1 MLVLGLAT
9 LGLDF
14 GCEAHLLGP
23 VERGPCQAKNPLGR
37 GFLDGTCMPLLKCK
51 QTLRGIIRLNFPVIC
66 GIEVVRPIVCC
77 PIMGPRGGGGGGGV
91 QVGPFGPY
99 GVNIPGVNS
108 FDDYMRFLGLSPHG
122 PNFGTIPGPYIPP
135 IPHLPH
141 GGTFGVPSFNPHGN
155 LPGPTYPVPSQPLP
169 PHSGTPPKQ
178 DNFPPVVS
186 PPRPPHGNSPG
197 TGPAPP
203 QPGSGGP
210 VVPPRPDNTPDK
222 QPEVPAGGTD
232 TPAEQGG
239 PGAPCLDKPE
249 CEPGENDSYIHLID
263 PRQGK
268 N

>member
-1 MLVLGLAT
+1 MTVTLRETWLILALGLVT

-14 GCEAHLLGP
+14 GCEAHLLGA
-23 VERGPCQAKNPLGR
+23 VGRGPCQAKNPLGR

-66 GIEVVRPIVCC
+66 GVELIRPIVCC
-77 PIMGPRGGGGGGGV
+77 PNMGPRGGGGAV
-91 QVGPFGPY
+91 QGPY
-99 GVNIPGVNS
+99 
-108 FDDYMRFLGLSPHG
+108 
-122 PNFGTIPGPYIPP
+122 TPP
-135 IPHLPH
+135 IPHLPQ
-141 GGTFGVPSFNPHGN
+141 GGTFGVPLFNHQGN

-169 PHSGTPPKQ
+169 PHSGTPPRQ
-178 DNFPPVVS
+178 DNYPPAVS
-186 PPRPPHGNSPG
+186 PPQPPRGNSPG

-210 VVPPRPDNTPDK
+210 VVPPRPGKTPGK
-222 QPEVPAGGTD
+222 QPAVPAGGTN

-249 CEPGENDSYIHLID
+249 CEPGETDSYIHLID

>member
-91 QVGPFGPY
+91 Q
-99 GVNIPGVNS
+99 
-108 FDDYMRFLGLSPHG
+108 
-122 PNFGTIPGPYIPP
+122 
-135 IPHLPH
+135 
-141 GGTFGVPSFNPHGN
+141 
-155 LPGPTYPVPSQPLP
+155 GPTYPVPSQPLP

-178 DNFPPVVS
+178 DNYPPVVS

-197 TGPAPP
+197 MGPAPT
-203 QPGSGGP
+203 QPGSGGERP

>member
-91 QVGPFGPY
+91 Q
-99 GVNIPGVNS
+99 
-108 FDDYMRFLGLSPHG
+108 
-122 PNFGTIPGPYIPP
+122 
-135 IPHLPH
+135 
-141 GGTFGVPSFNPHGN
+141 
-155 LPGPTYPVPSQPLP
+155 GPTYPVPSQPLP